1 MSDIYGVEI
10 VGYGDNPIMIDHN
23 GLLQTW
29 ADTVIENI
37 DNGFPVIV
45 KFYLSEKVSYVRQ
58 IRLNLRFE
66 HFRAYDRATDSME
79 SIVTTEEPAGTHRH
93 EVYFDITG
101 GPTNIDPGSSS
112 YTTYTDLAQTD
123 GGVWHQHKFTTVHQ
137 QHSDYDHTH
146 TDLDYSYIHESVD
159 SHYHDSD
166 GHTHPMEQ
174 GIWEDSALNPSDVTV
189 EINGIDIG
197 EEFKNTVEDVKIP
210 KEELVYGWNTLE
222 IKSKSLGRIS
232 ASYFLQVFMSV

>member
-1 MSDIYGVEI
+1 MPGIYGVEI

-37 DNGFPVIV
+37 DNGFPVII

-66 HFRAYDRATDSME
+66 HFRAYDKAADNFGGTTTKSTTAHSHDVYVDLNAYGTGNMSGSTTQTKSTDPAQDSYGTWHSHSFKDHYRYEFGHSHSYGDTVSTE
-79 SIVTTEEPAGTHRH
+79 S
-93 EVYFDITG
+93 TG
-101 GPTNIDPGSSS
+101 VHKHDTNP
-112 YTTYTDLAQTD
+112 
-123 GGVWHQHKFTTVHQ
+123 H
-137 QHSDYDHTH
+137 DHP
-146 TDLDYSYIHESVD
+146 I
-159 SHYHDSD
+159 
-166 GHTHPMEQ
+166 EQ